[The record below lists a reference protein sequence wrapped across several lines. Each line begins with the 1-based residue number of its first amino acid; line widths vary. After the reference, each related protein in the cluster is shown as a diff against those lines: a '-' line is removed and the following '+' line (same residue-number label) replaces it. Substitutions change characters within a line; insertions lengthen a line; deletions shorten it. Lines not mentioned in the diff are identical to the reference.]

1 MATFATGSNKI
12 TTALHSWTEEDRNE
26 AIEFGKHPAN
36 TVTTTSV
43 YLKSRGITAS
53 FDTVDRWRKTLI
65 EESDRIKRVRTIFH
79 DYKGLA
85 PHEIQAFIAGVMA
98 DTIISVKEKIDRSI
112 GNAEDNVMHR
122 DIQALTSLAKEAR
135 SSALA
140 MAAVGSPTS
149 MKELEMGFALSY
161 SNKLESIFEGDEITI
176 EKIKT
181 ACKAIAIEIESQH
194 G

>member
-1 MATFATGSNKI
+1 MSTLARGTNKI
-12 TTALHSWTEEDRNE
+12 VTLLHDFSDDDRQD
-26 AIEFGKHPAN
+26 AIDFAMHPAN
-36 TVTTTSV
+36 GVTAIAN
-43 YLKSRGITAS
+43 YLSNVGIKVS
-53 FDTVDRWRKTLI
+53 LCTVDRWHNSLMI
-65 EESDRIKRVRTIFH
+65 ESDRIKRVRSIFQ
-79 DYKGLA
+79 DYRGLA
-85 PHEIQAFIAGVMA
+85 PHEINAFVAGVMA
-98 DTIISVKEKIDRSI
+98 DAIITVKEQIDKSEN
-112 GNAEDNVMHR
+112 GAVHR

-161 SNKLESIFEGDEITI
+161 SNKLESIFEGDEITL
-176 EKIKT
+176 ERIKT

>member
-12 TTALHSWTEEDRNE
+12 TTALHDWDEDDRQE
-26 AIEFGKHPAN
+26 AIEFAKHPGN
-36 TVTTTSV
+36 GVTAVAV
-43 YLKSRGITAS
+43 YLKSKGVHAS
-53 FDTVDRWRKTLI
+53 FYTVDKWQKGLI
-65 EESDRIKRVRTIFH
+65 EESDRIKRIRTIFH

-85 PHEIQAFIAGVMA
+85 PHEINAFVAGVMSDA
-98 DTIISVKEKIDRSI
+98 LITAKEKLDK
-112 GNAEDNVMHR
+112 AQDTTMHR

-135 SSALA
+135 SSAQA

-161 SNKLESIFEGDEITI
+161 SNRLESIFEADEVML
-176 EKIKT
+176 ERVKN